1 MRDLT
6 QKIGYLKGLRDSL
19 DGDPNEPA
27 NRLTGLMIDVL
38 DGLTE
43 TVNELVNEHQELND
57 YVASIDDDLAD
68 LEARNKSGNFPDGD
82 FDDEE
87 DAPTSHTRGRLRV
100 LKPDADEDEEE
111 DDEDGEEDDED
122 ADDDFD
128 IAVSLCSAC
137 GRPFALSV
145 SDFASSLYE
154 CPHCG
159 KHVPFK
165 RITPHMLP
173 TARPVES

>member
-19 DGDPNEPA
+19 GADPNEPT
-27 NRLTGLMIDVL
+27 NRITNLMIDVL

-43 TVNELVNEHQELND
+43 TVDELINEHQELND

-68 LEARNKSGNFPDGD
+68 LEARNKSGDFSEGD
-82 FDDEE
+82 FDE
-87 DAPTSHTRGRLRV
+87 DDGDSPAPRARGHLRV
-100 LKPDADEDEEE
+100 LKPGANEDEDE
-111 DDEDGEEDDED
+111 DDEDDEEDD
-122 ADDDFD
+122 DDDFSL
-128 IAVSLCSAC
+128 AVSLCSAC
-137 GRPFALSV
+137 GRPFALSI
-145 SDFASSLYE
+145 SGFNPSPLYE

-165 RITPHMLP
+165 LITPHTLP
-173 TARPVES
+173 TAKPVEI

>member
-19 DGDPNEPA
+19 GADPNEPT
-27 NRLTGLMIDVL
+27 NRITNLMIDVL

-43 TVNELVNEHQELND
+43 TVDELINEHQELND

-68 LEARNKSGNFPDGD
+68 LESRNKSGDFPEGD

-87 DAPTSHTRGRLRV
+87 DAPAPHTRGHLRV
-100 LKPDADEDEEE
+100 LKPDVNEDEEDEEDDEE
-111 DDEDGEEDDED
+111 DDED
-122 ADDDFD
+122 DDDFNL
-128 IAVSLCSAC
+128 AVSLCSAC
-137 GRPFALSV
+137 GRPFALEISG
-145 SDFASSLYE
+145 FAPSSLYE

-165 RITPHMLP
+165 LITPRTLP
-173 TARPVES
+173 TAKPVES